1 MHRQHDIFVSAL
13 RDKRKLF
20 LSFLSSK
27 NNLYSTK
34 LCIPVSY
41 SPPDSKDDSEYYRIW
56 DSESEVGERLIDL
69 PASGI
74 LYMELSS
81 ENFTPDEYILPD
93 L

>member
-1 MHRQHDIFVSAL
+1 MHRQHYIFVSAF

-20 LSFLSSK
+20 LTFLSSK

-41 SPPDSKDDSEYYRIW
+41 SPPDSTDDSEHYYIW
-56 DSESEVGERLIDL
+56 DPESKVGERIIDL
-69 PASGI
+69 PASRI
-74 LYMELSS
+74 QQMELSS